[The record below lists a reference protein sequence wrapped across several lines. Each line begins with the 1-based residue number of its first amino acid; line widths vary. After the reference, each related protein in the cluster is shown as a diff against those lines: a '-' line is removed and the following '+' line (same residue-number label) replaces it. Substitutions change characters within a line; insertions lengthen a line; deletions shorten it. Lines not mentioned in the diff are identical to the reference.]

1 MTKTIFY
8 FDSVNSTND
17 EAKKL
22 VENHKVMSGLVI
34 SDHQK
39 KGRGRFGN
47 NWVSMKGNF
56 MGSAFFPV
64 RNYNSIDKLQYEV
77 LKIIFNLFVKI
88 TKKNNFKIKKPND
101 ILIGDKKVCGILIES
116 FVNNNKLFAI
126 IGVGVNFIK
135 NPILKKYKT
144 TNFKKEFNKSI
155 NTLEFSRI
163 LNQEIKKIII

>member
-1 MTKTIFY
+1 MNKTIFY

-34 SDHQK
+34 SDHQN

-56 MGSAFFPV
+56 MGSTFFSV
-64 RNYNSIDKLQYEV
+64 RNYNSIDRLQYKV
-77 LKIIFNLFVKI
+77 LKIILNLFVKI

-126 IGVGVNFIK
+126 IGVGVNFTK
-135 NPILKKYKT
+135 NPILKKYKA
-144 TNFKKEFNKSI
+144 TNFKKEFKKSI

-163 LNQEIKKIII
+163 LNKEMKKITI

>member
-77 LKIIFNLFVKI
+77 LKIILNLFVII
-88 TKKNNFKIKKPND
+88 TKKI
-101 ILIGDKKVCGILIES
+101 
-116 FVNNNKLFAI
+116 
-126 IGVGVNFIK
+126 
-135 NPILKKYKT
+135 ILKLRNLT
-144 TNFKKEFNKSI
+144 IF
-155 NTLEFSRI
+155 L
-163 LNQEIKKIII
+163 

>member
-64 RNYNSIDKLQYEV
+64 PVSYTHL
-77 LKIIFNLFVKI
+77 
-88 TKKNNFKIKKPND
+88 
-101 ILIGDKKVCGILIES
+101 
-116 FVNNNKLFAI
+116 
-126 IGVGVNFIK
+126 
-135 NPILKKYKT
+135 
-144 TNFKKEFNKSI
+144 
-155 NTLEFSRI
+155 TLPTSD
-163 LNQEIKKIII
+163 LV